1 MENLI
6 YASTDS
12 ISGVFAMRKNLLVS
26 GATAVF
32 FAALSSS
39 VGAQSKPSSVPPWA
53 IVVHREAMKVQD
65 LSSSASLPPGIFP
78 PVLGQTFR
86 SPDAT
91 GVVETY
97 NLAAP
102 TVTKLNPFFQS
113 LGTNGRACVTCH
125 EPRSAWGVS
134 AASIQERFFASG
146 GTDPI
151 FRIVDGATCP
161 SDPVSTFGDK
171 LNAYN
176 LLLTKGVIRI
186 FLPLPAARDFQI
198 TAVNDPYGCTNLT
211 GAPPIVSV
219 YRRPLPSANLPF
231 LTECPA
237 GQPGCTPLAIMW
249 DGREPSLAS
258 QAFDATQ
265 GHAQALPGVPDLAQ
279 VSQIVAFESAI
290 FDAQVFDF
298 VAGPLDEDGATGGPA
313 ALSLQ
318 PFFIGINDSLS
329 PGFDPNVFTLYDA
342 WQNNPN
348 PNRASVARGEAIF
361 NTHLFTIHAVNGLN
375 LFPSDPLGAND
386 VSGTCTTCHDSPN
399 VGNHSKKLALNIG
412 VADAVPPV
420 LDVSGLPS
428 FTVSCTETSG
438 PLAGQVFNVTDLGR
452 AMITGNCADVGKVK
466 GPILHGLAARA
477 PYFHNG
483 SAATLNEVVNFYNQR
498 FDMELSDSE
507 KADLVTFLQTL

>member
-1 MENLI
+1 
-6 YASTDS
+6 
-12 ISGVFAMRKNLLVS
+12 
-26 GATAVF
+26 
-32 FAALSSS
+32 
-39 VGAQSKPSSVPPWA
+39 
-53 IVVHREAMKVQD
+53 MKVHD
-65 LSSSASLPPGIFP
+65 PSSSASVPPGIFP
-78 PVLGQTFR
+78 PVLGQTFN
-86 SPDAT
+86 SFDPT

-102 TVTKLNPFFQS
+102 TVTKHNPFFQS

-134 AASIQERFFASG
+134 AASIQERFFRSG

-161 SDPVSTFGDK
+161 SDPVSTFSDK
-171 LNAYN
+171 LKAYN
-176 LLLTKGVIRI
+176 LLLTKGLIRI
-186 FLPLPAARDFQI
+186 FLPLPATRDFEI
-198 TAVNDPYGCTNLT
+198 TSVNDPYGCTDLT
-211 GAPPIVSV
+211 GTPPIVSV
-219 YRRPLPSANLPF
+219 YRRPLPTTNLRF

-237 GQPGCTPLAIMW
+237 GQRGCAPLSTMW

-265 GHAQALPGVPDLAQ
+265 GHAQANPGVPSPAQ
-279 VSQIVAFESAI
+279 ISQIVAFESAI

-298 VAGPLDEDGATGGPA
+298 EAGLLFGDGATGGPA
-313 ALSLQ
+313 ALSQQ

-329 PGFDPNVFTLYDA
+329 PGFNPDVFMLYDA

-348 PNRASVARGEAIF
+348 PDRASVARGEAIF
-361 NTHLFTIHAVNGLN
+361 NTRQFTIQGVNGLN
-375 LFPSDPLGAND
+375 LFSSDPLGAND

-399 VGNHSKKLALNIG
+399 VGNHSLKLALDIG

-428 FTVSCTETSG
+428 FTVTCTDTSG
-438 PLAGQVFNVTDLGR
+438 PLAAHVFNVTDLGR
-452 AMITGNCADVGKVK
+452 AMISGHCADVGKVK

-483 SAATLNEVVNFYNQR
+483 SAASLNDVVNFYDQR
-498 FDMELSDSE
+498 FSIGLTDQE
-507 KADLVTFLQTL
+507 KADLVNFLQTL